1 MATADTRSAPT
12 QNPGA
17 ASTNVGIAMKTPGVF
32 VCILTAACCLSV
44 TASRS
49 EEGDSTATPAA
60 DSMSGKEPGDVRDD
74 NGLKMKLVWCPP
86 GFVKMESVERIT
98 EAAAQSEDN
107 PNDDDEVDPQEEP
120 EPRLT
125 TKVIPVKVIISR
137 GFWLGK
143 FEVTQREW
151 KTVMETEP
159 WKEQRRAKEG
169 NDMAATYICWLDAMA
184 FCRKLTT
191 RERKAG
197 RLADEWEY
205 TLPTEAQWERACRA
219 RTGTQFHFGDD
230 ASKLVEFAWCR
241 ENAWDAGEMYAHRVG
256 QKKPNAWGLFD
267 MHGNANEWCR
277 DYFADALPGGRDPE
291 VTVPGEYTSRVIRGG
306 CWSSIPSS
314 CRSSRRHSNAA
325 DDRDWYLGLRVA
337 LSFVKPAQ

>member
-1 MATADTRSAPT
+1 MKSSRLAVFAI
-12 QNPGA
+12 A
-17 ASTNVGIAMKTPGVF
+17 AVALLWIKPAKSDDPDEA
-32 VCILTAACCLSV
+32 
-44 TASRS
+44 
-49 EEGDSTATPAA
+49 PAA
-60 DSMSGKEPGDVRDD
+60 AVNRMNGKDAGDVRDD

-86 GFVKMESVERIT
+86 GFLKMEGAERIT
-98 EAAAQSEDN
+98 EPAVENEDE
-107 PNDDDEVDPQEEP
+107 PNDDDVSPKDEP

-125 TKVIPVKVIISR
+125 TKVIPVKVIITR
-137 GFWLGK
+137 GYWLGK

-151 KTVMETEP
+151 KTVMATEP
-159 WKEQRRAKEG
+159 WKQQRRAKEG
-169 NDMAATYICWLDAMA
+169 DDLAATYICWHDAMA
-184 FCRKLTT
+184 FCRKLTM

-197 RLADEWEY
+197 RLPDDWEY

-230 ASKLVEFAWCR
+230 ASKLIEFAWCR

-277 DYFADALPGGRDPE
+277 DYFADTLPGGRDPE
-291 VTVPGEYTSRVIRGG
+291 VTAPGEYPGRVIRGG

-314 CRSSRRHSNAA
+314 CRSSHRHSNAS

-337 LSFVKPAQ
+337 LSCVKPVQ